1 MSSPTRRDRSHRGRI
16 RASTSSPG
24 TTPCRFTTPP
34 PSRSHPGY
42 PSAPRRRNRT
52 APAPIPDVVA
62 GQSEPRQSLAQTPQG
77 GPSVFWGRS
86 SCALFPQTVFRRR
99 GRRTLSMSTLVLPV
113 MLESTMV
120 SEPAEPRPAPLPV
133 ALTLIAVIFLK
144 APART
149 PLFFPTTSSGLTL
162 LLPKMPAFTV
172 SCSEMPETSRFVAYW
187 IPCWLP
193 KIEPGP
199 LIFNFPLPVP

>member
-1 MSSPTRRDRSHRGRI
+1 MSNPTRRERSHRGRV
-16 RASTSSPG
+16 RASTSNPG
-24 TTPCRFTTPP
+24 ITPRCVTTPP

-52 APAPIPDVVA
+52 APASIPDVVA
-62 GQSEPRQSLAQTPQG
+62 CRSEPRQSLVQTPQG
-77 GPSVFWGRS
+77 GPTTFWGRS

-113 MLESTMV
+113 MLESTTV

-133 ALTLIAVIFLK
+133 ALTLIAVIFLV

-149 PLFFPTTSSGLTL
+149 PLF
-162 LLPKMPAFTV
+162 
-172 SCSEMPETSRFVAYW
+172 
-187 IPCWLP
+187 
-193 KIEPGP
+193 
-199 LIFNFPLPVP
+199 